1 MIETGPLSAPP
12 DAPRPSFRAV
22 LSNSSFVNL
31 WLAQVFSQLA
41 DKVILVYLI
50 VLLISVGYTANSDV
64 SRLTLVFSIPAVLFG
79 SVAGV
84 FVDRWNKKGLMIASN
99 VLRAAFVL
107 ALPLAVWFHGY
118 SGLWIYTMTF
128 LVSTVTQFFAPAE
141 ISMIPTIID
150 KRNLLAA
157 NSLFT
162 TTMMASVV
170 IGFGVGDPILRL
182 SGDHFGHLAIAGMYL
197 ISAGFLCFVKSRP
210 EWVKT
215 SRNTAS
221 TLVQEMREGFDYI
234 LKDREVFGLLLR
246 LIILFSALAALTIL
260 VIGFIED
267 VLQLEKRY
275 FGYLLA
281 VSGLGMG
288 LGAALV
294 GRFGVRVGKNRLIFG
309 GFLGMGLIL
318 IALANVQIFSG
329 WVNAA
334 SRSGMASA
342 FEITLAFVLTF
353 AMGLAAAAGAVPVQ
367 TLLQEEIP
375 EHLRGKVFG
384 VQNMLVNTA
393 MTLPMSLAGVMADGL
408 EQQFPGYGVML
419 VMQLVGL
426 SLVGGAFLKPV
437 TIKSV

>member
-1 MIETGPLSAPP
+1 MIDTGPLSPAT

-64 SRLTLVFSIPAVLFG
+64 SRLTLVFSVPAVLFG

-84 FVDRWNKKGLMIASN
+84 FVDRWNKKGLMIVSN

-107 ALPLAVWFHGY
+107 ALPLAVWFQGY
-118 SGLWIYTMTF
+118 AGLWIYTMTF

-215 SRNTAS
+215 TRNTAS
-221 TLVQEMREGFDYI
+221 TLIQEMREGFDYI
-234 LKDREVFGLLLR
+234 LKDREVFGLLVR

-294 GRFGVRVGKNRLIFG
+294 GRFGVRIGKNRLIFG

-334 SRSGMASA
+334 SRSGVASA
-342 FEITLAFVLTF
+342 FEITLAFGLTF

-426 SLVGGAFLKPV
+426 SLVGGAFLKPI